1 MELTGGEKKMKV
13 MVNDVCAVYVLHFHS
28 MKMNFAVL
36 LVVTRLLN
44 RKMNLQK
51 YIENKTFL
59 TG

>member
-1 MELTGGEKKMKV
+1 MEVTGSEKKMKI

-28 MKMNFAVL
+28 MKMTFAVL
-36 LVVTRLLN
+36 LAFTRFLN

-51 YIENKTFL
+51 YIENKAFL